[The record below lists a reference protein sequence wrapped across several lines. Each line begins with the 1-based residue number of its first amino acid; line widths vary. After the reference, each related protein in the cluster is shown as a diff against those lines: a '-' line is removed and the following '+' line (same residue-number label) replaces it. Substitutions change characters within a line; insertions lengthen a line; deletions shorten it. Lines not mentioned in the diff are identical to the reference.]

1 MQTKNQITMTK
12 VNSWSLSES
21 DMKRV
26 ILDYGSLQPIA
37 VIWVVKANLIIF
49 PRMFEICVYRF
60 AAKEYE
66 TREN

>member
-1 MQTKNQITMTK
+1 MRKKNQLTMTK
-12 VNSWSLSES
+12 FNSWSLPKSN
-21 DMKRV
+21 MKGV
-26 ILDYGSLQPIA
+26 ILDNSSLQPIA

-49 PRMFEICVYRF
+49 PSMFEICVYRF